1 MTRLRSAQRWPAR
14 VADRAEVPLR
24 RIAALLAQQL
34 PQVRP
39 PLRFTRLAGG
49 NSNLTYRVQD
59 ATGASWVLRRP
70 PVGGALAT
78 AHDVLREARVL
89 RALAGSPVPV
99 PGVLLTC
106 ADETVAA
113 APFVLMEYVAGTA
126 CAGAED
132 AARLSVAQ
140 RQAAGLAMAQ
150 TLADLHG
157 VNPDDVGLG
166 ELGRRERYVERQL
179 ARWHAQWHADR
190 KRPLPALQAAHDR
203 LRACVPEQRRVA
215 LVHGDFRL
223 DNCIVGADGSVRA
236 VLDWEI
242 CALGDPLADLGV
254 LLAYWAEP
262 GDELCALQDP
272 PTRVGGFPSR
282 AELLSAYLAAAGR
295 DPDANVDFF
304 VAFAWWKLA
313 CIVEGVYSRATRTPP
328 ATGRTA
334 QSYADQAARLAA
346 HALELAAAL

>member
-1 MTRLRSAQRWPAR
+1 MTRVPSVLHWPAP
-14 VADRAEVPLR
+14 VADRAEVRLE
-24 RIAALLAQQL
+24 RIASFLTGQL

-59 ATGASWVLRRP
+59 TSGASWVLRRP
-70 PVGGALAT
+70 PVGSALAT

-89 RALAGSPVPV
+89 RALAASPVPV
-99 PGVLLTC
+99 PRVLLTC
-106 ADETVAA
+106 EHEAVDP
-113 APFVLMEYVAGTA
+113 APFVLMEYVEGLA
-126 CAGAED
+126 CAGAAD
-132 AARLSVAQ
+132 AASLTAVQ
-140 RQAAGLAMAQ
+140 RHAVGLRMAR
-150 TLADLHG
+150 TLADLHR
-157 VNPDDVGLG
+157 VNPDAVGLG
-166 ELGRRERYVERQL
+166 DLGRREGYVQRQL
-179 ARWHAQWHADR
+179 ARWHTQWHADR
-190 KRPLPALQAAHDR
+190 QRPLPALQAAYDR
-203 LRACVPEQRRVA
+203 LLARVPAQRRVA

-223 DNCIVGADGSVRA
+223 DNCIIGDDAAVHA

-272 PTRVGGFPSR
+272 PTLAGGFPSR
-282 AELLSAYLAAAGR
+282 ADLLSVYLDATGR
-295 DPDANVDFF
+295 DPGEDVDYF

-328 ATGRTA
+328 ASGRTA
-334 QSYADQAARLAA
+334 QSYADQAARLAD
-346 HALELAAAL
+346 HAAELVAAL